1 MNYKRMANK
10 STKTP
15 KQTISP
21 DISTISKPSKDRITE
36 LTKKIQI
43 LEKLE
48 SESQC
53 QDCLILGSCPF
64 HSGCEDKNL

>member
-1 MNYKRMANK
+1 MANK

>member
-36 LTKKIQI
+36 LKKEVQI

-64 HSGCEDKNL
+64 H

>member
-1 MNYKRMANK
+1 MANK

-53 QDCLILGSCPF
+53 QDCLVLGSCPF

>member
-1 MNYKRMANK
+1 MSPMNYKRMTSK

-15 KQTISP
+15 KQTMP
-21 DISTISKPSKDRITE
+21 TDTDIISKPSKDRITE
-36 LTKKIQI
+36 LKKEVQI

-64 HSGCEDKNL
+64 H

>member
-64 HSGCEDKNL
+64 H

>member
-1 MNYKRMANK
+1 MANK

-64 HSGCEDKNL
+64 H